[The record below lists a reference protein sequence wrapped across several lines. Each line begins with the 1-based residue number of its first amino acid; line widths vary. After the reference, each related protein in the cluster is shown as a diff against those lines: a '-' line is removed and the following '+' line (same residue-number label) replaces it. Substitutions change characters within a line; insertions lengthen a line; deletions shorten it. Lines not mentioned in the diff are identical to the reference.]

1 MHDSTA
7 TQQANDNDS
16 RSVEAFRITT
26 ILLILFSVGLLA
38 LAYVTA
44 SRCIGLQLATLNEHF
59 IGRYDRA
66 YEIVVLG
73 ALHRKQLT
81 DGAVSPA
88 VVGCESVGSDAS
100 ANIEAHGNARLDNS
114 EQSVVAVNEVAFRV
128 EDDTH
133 AIQQPAALLH
143 RVGIAVYCWLT
154 DWAIALTRLEV
165 LLCLRRSD
173 VFCNVIHVTLI
184 LIVK

>member
-1 MHDSTA
+1 M
-7 TQQANDNDS
+7 
-16 RSVEAFRITT
+16 
-26 ILLILFSVGLLA
+26 
-38 LAYVTA
+38 
-44 SRCIGLQLATLNEHF
+44 
-59 IGRYDRA
+59 
-66 YEIVVLG
+66 LG

-81 DGAVSPA
+81 DGPVSPA
-88 VVGCESVGSDAS
+88 VVSRESIGTDATT
-100 ANIEAHGNARLDNS
+100 NIKADGNTRLDNS

-143 RVGIAVYCWLT
+143 RVGITVYCWLT